1 MSCGLANVILENMIF
16 FPKLALMDGKLN
28 IAS

>member
-1 MSCGLANVILENMIF
+1 MSCGLANVTLENMIF
-16 FPKLALMDGKLN
+16 FPKLVLMDDKMN